1 MTVYEERDYEF
12 YMEKGNNFLDTA
24 EKFYE
29 EKNLSNAIKS
39 FYYASMNFEMA
50 KGIAE
55 KVLDIGLQL
64 NAKDKEFYCLEKIDE
79 LQQFKNTNLDE
90 YVR

>member
-1 MTVYEERDYEF
+1 MTIYEERDYEF
-12 YMEKGNNFLDTA
+12 YMEKGNSFLDIA

-29 EKNLSNAIKS
+29 ENHLSNAIKS
-39 FYYASMNFEMA
+39 FYYASMNYEMA
-50 KGIAE
+50 KSIAE
-55 KVLDIGLQL
+55 KSLDVGLQL

-90 YVR
+90 CVR